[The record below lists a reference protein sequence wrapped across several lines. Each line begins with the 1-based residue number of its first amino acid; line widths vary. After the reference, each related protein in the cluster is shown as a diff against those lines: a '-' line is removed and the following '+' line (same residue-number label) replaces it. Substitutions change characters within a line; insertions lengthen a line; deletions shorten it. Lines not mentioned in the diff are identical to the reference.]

1 MTIKPLNSFLYR
13 GMLSNAVQ
21 PPTTEHVYAQWQER
35 EELSSM
41 GPLGLLQED
50 DGQSFD
56 VKEEDAV
63 ALVSAEP
70 TSQNHFRSSRALRLR
85 GKAVKKEG
93 RKLSFFSFN
102 FVLRLRM

>member
-1 MTIKPLNSFLYR
+1 
-13 GMLSNAVQ
+13 
-21 PPTTEHVYAQWQER
+21 
-35 EELSSM
+35 M

-63 ALVSAEP
+63 ALVSTEP

-85 GKAVKKEG
+85 GKAVKKER
-93 RKLSFFSFN
+93 RKLSFFLLILCCVYGCKRIN
-102 FVLRLRM
+102 LHLYV